1 MLKIEAYNQLKNE
14 CDNNSVNLIAVS
26 KRKSMD
32 SILELHRIGQ
42 VDFGENRVQ
51 ELKEKAEE
59 LPGSIKWHFIG
70 HLQRNKVK
78 YIAPYVY
85 MIHGIDSIKLLTAV
99 NKEAIKFGRIIDVL
113 LQFHIAEELSKFGF
127 VQSDVELLKD
137 INIQQEFQGVRVRGV
152 MGMATNTL
160 NKDQIR
166 SEFIQLRTYFDI
178 LKSKCFREDSFDTL
192 SMGMSGDYVIAMEE
206 GSTMIRVGSLIFGP
220 RD

>member
-1 MLKIEAYNQLKNE
+1 
-14 CDNNSVNLIAVS
+14 
-26 KRKSMD
+26 MD

-59 LPGSIKWHFIG
+59 LPGSINGI
-70 HLQRNKVK
+70 LLDICREIRLN
-78 YIAPYVY
+78 IAPYVY

-178 LKSKCFREDSFDTL
+178 LNSKFF
-192 SMGMSGDYVIAMEE
+192 I
-206 GSTMIRVGSLIFGP
+206 
-220 RD
+220 

>member
-85 MIHGIDSIKLLTAV
+85 MIHGIDSIKLLRAV

-127 VQSDVELLKD
+127 VQSDVEILKEM
-137 INIQQEFQGVRVRGV
+137 NIQEECKGVRVRGV

-166 SEFIQLRTYFDI
+166 SEFIQLRTYFAM
-178 LKSKCFREDSFDTL
+178 LKSSCFSEDSFDTL
-192 SMGMSGDYVIAMEE
+192 SMGMSGDYPIAMEE

>member
-14 CDNNSVNLIAVS
+14 RDNNSVNLIAVS

-85 MIHGIDSIKLLTAV
+85 MIHGIDSIKLLRAV

-127 VQSDVELLKD
+127 VQSDVEILKEM
-137 INIQQEFQGVRVRGV
+137 NIQEECKGVRVRGV

-166 SEFIQLRTYFDI
+166 SEFIQLRTYFAM
-178 LKSKCFREDSFDTL
+178 LKSSCFSEDSFDTL
-192 SMGMSGDYVIAMEE
+192 SMGMSGDYPIAMEE